1 MYVSNFIF
9 YNVKDGTS
17 LLFPIV
23 HPFLL
28 FLFSSK
34 MLVKLYFAA
43 DGLFS
48 IDLVK
53 SYFFPN
59 PIEVPEFL

>member
-1 MYVSNFIF
+1 
-9 YNVKDGTS
+9 
-17 LLFPIV
+17 
-23 HPFLL
+23 
-28 FLFSSK
+28 

-59 PIEVPEFL
+59 PIEVPEFLWEIGTPAYVLNGQLLKC